1 MFRTLGPFCA
11 SMALMFPTIML
22 PASAAA
28 GDLKGDYLET
38 RTCDVYTGPCFAN
51 GQAGLTGRDAIMAW
65 SVDRGT
71 YEGVDLAGLKVV
83 VVTTATDTLGFGGTL
98 IVHPEQIR
106 SVIIVDAAATPRQRD
121 ALVQFASQYAKH
133 AGEIVKVVSAPIDMN
148 LDHFAMVGTLEA
160 GTIVKIVTR
169 KLGTGDCVC
178 SNEKTFYP
186 PLCDVKN
193 ANAAF
198 TVEGQFSGPGLGT
211 RWSNHSTR
219 SAFLA
224 SFSY

>member
-1 MFRTLGPFCA
+1 MVRFLGLCLAILLLACA
-11 SMALMFPTIML
+11 SVAL
-22 PASAAA
+22 A

-51 GQAGLTGRDAIMAW
+51 GQVSLTGNDAIMAW
-65 SVDRGT
+65 NIERGS
-71 YEGVDLAGLKVV
+71 YEGVNLAGLKVV
-83 VVTTATDTLGFGGTL
+83 VVTTATDTLGFGGPL
-98 IVHPEQIR
+98 AINPQDIR
-106 SVIIVDAAATPRQRD
+106 SVVIVDRSAAPRQRE
-121 ALVQFASQYAKH
+121 ALVQFASRYARH
-133 AGEIVKVVSAPIDMN
+133 AGEITKVVFAPID
-148 LDHFAMVGTLEA
+148 LSVDHFEVVGRLEA
-160 GTIVKIVTR
+160 GDYARIETR

-193 ANAAF
+193 AVPAF
-198 TVEGQFSGPGLGT
+198 TVQGQFSGPGLGT
-211 RWSNHSTR
+211 QWSNPNTR